1 MEIVAPAGDYAKLEA
16 AILGG
21 ADSVYL
27 GLTGFGARR
36 RAGNFTMEELKLAL
50 DMAHIHKVKLYLTLN
65 TIFRDGEIEALY
77 ENVKTL
83 YEYGM
88 DAFIVQDLGMAE
100 FLKRNFPEAELHGS
114 TQMTVANHVEAQ
126 YLKDLGFKRVVLARE
141 LSFEE
146 IEAIKSKVDIDLEI
160 FVSGALC
167 VSYSGNCYFSSFI
180 GSRSGNRG
188 MCAQPCRK
196 KYSTGEVEGY
206 FLSPK
211 DQMLD
216 SKDIER
222 LIKIGVESIKVEG
235 RMKSVEYVYSMTA
248 HYKNIL
254 CGIET
259 CENRPDKIFNRGYS
273 KGYFYGKEKIINSN
287 YSFDLGSELGKI
299 KNKKL
304 ILKEELSLGDGIVFL
319 DKNYNRI
326 DGNYVNKISVEGN
339 KREKA
344 FVGDSIDLN
353 CPPKTAYIYKNF
365 DKSVFDSVKH
375 KLKQHKRKEGIA
387 MYLYAHKGEK
397 LRLRLNAWG
406 NEVELFGPLLDEAR
420 KKMEVE
426 KISEKLSELGD
437 SPFFPLELEID
448 YDDKAFVPFN
458 ELKQLRRDAVSLLC
472 EIIKGRSRRKAA
484 PKWKLEREENI
495 ETKIPVI
502 RASVKYKWQKELLN
516 SLGIEEVFMKNPD
529 TAREGIM
536 DKIDLGNPLAGTMY
550 QLLCNSN
557 DKVTLDWNQNIS
569 NSYAFYVLKDI
580 KKLERVT
587 LSPELK
593 WEDLKK
599 ISSFGLKK
607 ELLIYGHL
615 KLMYIEAEIEGKKLW
630 NEKKDEF
637 ILVKNEFGHT
647 ELYYGKPM
655 NLIPKLD
662 LARELGCDGFR
673 LEFTIEDEAAIR
685 NIVAALKTENGEY
698 TPYNFEK
705 GVY

>member
-36 RAGNFTMEELKLAL
+36 RAGNFTMEELKSAL

-146 IEAIKSKVDIDLEI
+146 IEKIKSKVDIDLEI

-196 KYSTGEVEGY
+196 KYSTGEGEGY

-216 SKDIER
+216 SKDIDR
-222 LIKIGVESIKVEG
+222 LRKMGVESIKIEG

-254 CGIET
+254 CGMDAG
-259 CENRPDKIFNRGYS
+259 ENKPDKIFNRGYS

-299 KNKKL
+299 KGKKL
-304 ILKEELSLGDGIVFL
+304 ILKEELSFGDGIVFL

-326 DGNYVNKISVEGN
+326 DGNYVNKISLDGV
-339 KREKA
+339 KKEKA
-344 FVGDSIDLN
+344 FVGESIDLN
-353 CPPKTAYIYKNF
+353 FPPKTAYVYKNF

-375 KLKQHKRKEGIA
+375 KLKQYKRKEGIE
-387 MYLYAHKGEK
+387 MQLHAHSGER

-406 NEVELFGPLLDEAR
+406 NEVELFGPLLEEAR

-426 KISEKLSELGD
+426 KLSEKLSELGD
-437 SPFFPLELEID
+437 SPFFPLELKVD

-484 PKWKLEREENI
+484 PKWKLEREENT
-495 ETKIPVI
+495 ETKTPVI

-536 DKIDLGNPLAGTMY
+536 DKIDLENPLASTIY
-550 QLLCNSN
+550 QLLHNKN
-557 DKVTLDWNQNIS
+557 EKVVLDWNQNIS
-569 NSYAFYVLKDI
+569 NSYAFYVLKNID
-580 KKLERVT
+580 KLDRVT

-593 WEDLKK
+593 LEDLKK

-630 NEKKDEF
+630 NEEKDEF
-637 ILVKNEFGHT
+637 ILVKNDFGHT

-662 LARELGCDGFR
+662 LVKEIGCEGLR

-685 NIVAALKTENGEY
+685 NVVAALKTQNGEY